1 MTALDTRVV
10 DILNDPLAPARAA
23 GQAIGFV
30 GLEMPDDLLAA
41 SGRFAIHLPWSVD
54 RATPRADEWLE
65 SAFPGA
71 ARSILEDWAE
81 GHFDFLE
88 AVLFTRGEDSSQRL
102 YYYVSEL
109 QRQGELKGPEPLIFD
124 VAKVPRTSSV
134 ERTRTS
140 LVHLAERLDANEE
153 KLRSGIV
160 ATNRQRLFFADL
172 AAARAG
178 AGSRYE
184 RIARAAL
191 FDRIESFDTGPAP
204 GELAGPRLLL
214 AGSAPPDDR
223 IHRSVEAA
231 GANVVAE
238 LYDRSLER
246 LGLPLD
252 LDGDPFLSLAQHA
265 HEARLGAR
273 SFVDRSEWLVE
284 QARSAEVD
292 GVVLWLV
299 AEEEALVW
307 HVPAQ
312 QRALAEANIPT
323 LVLTNRRVDAS
334 DGVVEEIE
342 AFVAGLKR

>member
-1 MTALDTRVV
+1 MSALDTRVAN
-10 DILNDPLAPARAA
+10 ILDDPLAPARAA
-23 GQAIGFV
+23 DQAIGFV
-30 GLEMPDDLLAA
+30 GLEIPDDFLAA
-41 SGRFAIHLPWSVD
+41 SGRLAIHLPWSVD
-54 RATPRADEWLE
+54 RATPRADQWLE

-109 QRQGELKGPEPLIFD
+109 QRTGELKGPEPLIFD
-124 VAKVPRTSSV
+124 VAKVPRATSID
-134 ERTRTS
+134 RTRNS
-140 LVHLAERLDANEE
+140 LVKLGERLEVDEE
-153 KLRSGIV
+153 KLRSGIA

-172 AAARAG
+172 AATRAG

-191 FDRIESFDTGPAP
+191 FDHIESFDTGPVPA
-204 GELAGPRLLL
+204 ELVGPRLLL
-214 AGSAPPDDR
+214 GGSAPPDDR

-246 LGLPLD
+246 LGLPLAAG
-252 LDGDPFLSLAQHA
+252 GDPFLSLAKHA

-273 SFVDRSEWLVE
+273 SFVDRSEWLLA

-292 GVVLWLV
+292 AVILWLV

-312 QRALAEANIPT
+312 QRALAEANIPA
-323 LVLTNRRVDAS
+323 LILTSRRVDAS
-334 DGVVEEIE
+334 DGAMEEIE
-342 AFVAGLKR
+342 QFVARLKR